1 MNARNV
7 AVNLAGRPLRNRRFF
22 AALLAAAA
30 AAFVLIALVSGLTI
44 LGSRRRESAARDGL
58 DRVRQATA
66 SVRKERD
73 ALAADTAELSRALKP
88 TVDAVNGVI
97 LNKSFSLVDVFNRLE
112 DALPAGTYIA
122 GMSPLAPADGRLD
135 LRFRLVSPG
144 LADLLALVQKLGG
157 LGFKNISVKNEATVD
172 GRLVSE
178 ITFSHERPL

>member
-1 MNARNV
+1 MSAANV

-30 AAFVLIALVSGLTI
+30 SAFVLIAIVSGLTI
-44 LGSRRRESAARDGL
+44 LGSRRRESVARADL
-58 DRVRQATA
+58 DRVRQSTA
-66 SVRKERD
+66 ALRKERD

-97 LNKSFSLVDVFNRLE
+97 LSKSFSLVEIFSRLE
-112 DALPAGTYIA
+112 DALPAGAYIA
-122 GMSPLAPADGRLD
+122 GMSPVAPVDGRLD
-135 LRFRLVSPG
+135 FRFRVVSPG

-157 LGFKNISVKNEATVD
+157 LGFKNISVKNEATID